1 MLELEHRF
9 RVVDV
14 HATLAPDGATDVH
27 GTVGPDQLE
36 RELHQAGIVRSVV
49 YPQTRDEDTD
59 YLTANNGVAR
69 RSVERPFVAF
79 ARLTGP
85 RDPGTAATSRL
96 RNLTARRKDYHTD
109 AETAEQYAYD
119 DRFHGFVL
127 DPATDGLPTD
137 DVLAVLED
145 VDRPVVV
152 QAGADFTPSEVAD
165 SLLDHDFTVV
175 LAGFGGYPLQTD
187 LMHDAIDRLAHHD
200 DLYVDT
206 SYVRFRDP
214 LERALMEH
222 PDRVLF
228 GSGAPGAHPNVAIME
243 VLTLDVSEDK
253 MRRAFSKNATR
264 IVPELDASTT
274 DA

>member
-14 HATLAPDGATDVH
+14 HATLAPDRDDGDRARAVD
-27 GTVGPDQLE
+27 PDRLE
-36 RELHQAGIVRSVV
+36 REMRQAGIVRTVV
-49 YPQTRDEDTD
+49 FPETRDADTD

-96 RNLTARRKDYHTD
+96 RNLAARRRDHHTD
-109 AETAEQYAYD
+109 PETVEQYAYD

-127 DPATDGLPTD
+127 DPATDGLPD
-137 DVLAVLED
+137 DAVLDALED
-145 VDRPVVV
+145 VDLPVVV
-152 QAGADFTPSEVAD
+152 QAGSEFPPTDVAD
-165 SLLDHDFTVV
+165 TLLSRSFTVV
-175 LAGFGGYPLQTD
+175 LAGFGGYPLQEN
-187 LMHDAIDRLAHHD
+187 LMHDAISLLDRYD
-200 DLYVDT
+200 DCYLDT
-206 SYVRFRDP
+206 SHVRFRDP

-228 GSGAPGAHPNVAIME
+228 GSGVPDAHPNVAIME

-264 IVPELDASTT
+264 IVPELASNGG
-274 DA
+274 

>member
-14 HATLAPDGATDVH
+14 HATLAPDGATGDGHRGVD
-27 GTVGPDQLE
+27 PDQLE
-36 RELHQAGIVRSVV
+36 REMHQAGIVRSLVF
-49 YPQTRDEDTD
+49 PASRDEPTD

-96 RNLTARRKDYHTD
+96 RNLAARRREHHTD
-109 AETAEQYAYD
+109 PETVEQYAYD
-119 DRFHGFVL
+119 DRFHGFAL
-127 DPATDGLPTD
+127 DPATDGLPDD
-137 DVLAVLED
+137 DVLDVLED
-145 VDRPVVV
+145 VDLPVVV
-152 QAGADFTPSEVAD
+152 HGSSEFPPSDAADA
-165 SLLDHDFTVV
+165 LLDRSLTVV
-175 LAGFGGYPLQTD
+175 LAGFGGYPLQRD
-187 LMHDAIDRLAHHD
+187 LMHDAISLLDRHD
-200 DLYVDT
+200 DCYLDT
-206 SYVRFRDP
+206 SHVWFREP

-228 GSGAPGAHPNVAIME
+228 GSGAPDTHPNVAVMQ

-264 IVPELDASTT
+264 VVPALAS
-274 DA
+274 DGP